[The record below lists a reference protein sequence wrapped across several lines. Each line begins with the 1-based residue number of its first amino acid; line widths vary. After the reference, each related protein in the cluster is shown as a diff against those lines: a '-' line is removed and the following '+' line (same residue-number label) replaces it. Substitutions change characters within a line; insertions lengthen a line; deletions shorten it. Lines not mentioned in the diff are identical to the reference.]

1 MTGLSRDIITWTLS
15 RNIVTC
21 TQFQIHQQSA
31 PPERGDHGGDGPGAG
46 EYEDD
51 FLDTVAVKASNKD
64 VFVKDVST
72 IKSLEATSQERE
84 NAERRIMAEIKKSGE
99 LVLHGD
105 VGVVERVEGAKRLRD
120 TCTTARERLDYV
132 KLAVVGMMHLHMNM
146 TIQNVQQRM
155 PHPTSTHDKLSLANI
170 RTASQGNLSFFTN
183 DPDTI
188 KVGSVHCTLYS
199 GRCSI

>member
-1 MTGLSRDIITWTLS
+1 MSPAHNFRFTNNLLPLNEGITEEMAL
-15 RNIVTC
+15 VL
-21 TQFQIHQQSA
+21 
-31 PPERGDHGGDGPGAG
+31 E